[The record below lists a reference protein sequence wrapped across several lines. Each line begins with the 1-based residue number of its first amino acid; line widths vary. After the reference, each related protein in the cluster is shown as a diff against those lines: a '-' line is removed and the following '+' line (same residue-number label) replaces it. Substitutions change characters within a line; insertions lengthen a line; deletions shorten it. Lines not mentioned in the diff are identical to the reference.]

1 MRLMCLGCDA
11 LARPIYLCA
20 AQSPHTVDVTL
31 LRLGLHE
38 DPEDLRDR
46 LQGLID
52 GARDQ
57 GYDAIV
63 LAYGLCGKSTAG
75 LVARDVPIV
84 MPRAHDCIT
93 LFLGGRQRYKVEFD
107 ECPGTYWYALD
118 YIERRDGTGTALSLG
133 SGVDTD
139 LGSVYDEY
147 VEKYGK
153 DNADYLMEVMGAW
166 QDHYQRAVFIDM
178 GIGDGAAVE
187 GLARPFWARLSL
199 MLAVLTLAALTVACG
214 KSRSFTVTLKE
225 PNVIKIVQAALD
237 IAQVDLP
244 LDISGVDIK
253 DGYIRVGGSYTG
265 EDGATTSGVVDLTLR
280 VEDDELKAEVLNV
293 DITGV
298 EFTDEQIAG
307 FNTILTTQFTK
318 AATTVPGVRIED
330 VTIIEDAVKIRVR
343 VGLSE

>member
-1 MRLMCLGCDA
+1 M
-11 LARPIYLCA
+11 
-20 AQSPHTVDVTL
+20 
-31 LRLGLHE
+31 
-38 DPEDLRDR
+38 
-46 LQGLID
+46 
-52 GARDQ
+52 
-57 GYDAIV
+57 

-187 GLARPFWARLSL
+187 GLARAEASRRGWRFERVAGDL
-199 MLAVLTLAALTVACG
+199 VLI
-214 KSRSFTVTLKE
+214 R
-225 PNVIKIVQAALD
+225 
-237 IAQVDLP
+237 DLLFGDWSEDFLVLQP
-244 LDISGVDIK
+244 GQK
-253 DGYIRVGGSYTG
+253 VGM
-265 EDGATTSGVVDLTLR
+265 ATHSGVV
-280 VEDDELKAEVLNV
+280 EA
-293 DITGV
+293 
-298 EFTDEQIAG
+298 QA
-307 FNTILTTQFTK
+307 
-318 AATTVPGVRIED
+318 
-330 VTIIEDAVKIRVR
+330 
-343 VGLSE
+343 